1 MEYEAT
7 LEERTEGA
15 RKSLFRWCLGS
26 GSFFALLT
34 LLTLLGNFMREEGQ
48 LQGWLTFLYFLVPAA
63 GLLYAFAG
71 RKDEAENAG
80 KNRKAILWIIRICGV
95 WISLSILS
103 FPSTLA
109 QSPVGGLVVV
119 GVFALGMGLLISS
132 LRFRG

>member
-7 LEERTEGA
+7 LEERTEAA
-15 RKSLFRWCLGS
+15 RKSLFRWSLGS
-26 GSFFALLT
+26 GSFFALLA

-63 GLLYAFAG
+63 GLIYAFTR
-71 RKDEAENAG
+71 RKDNAENGAG
-80 KNRKAILWIIRICGV
+80 SAGILWIIRLCGA
-95 WISLSILS
+95 WIALSILS

-119 GVFALGMGLLISS
+119 
-132 LRFRG
+132 